1 MTGIRPVVRFVTSGR
16 GNVSSRKVPG
26 LVYRPSQWRVKTAK
40 SDGKKILRE
49 ENVSWM
55 GTAVTSLAGKE
66 ECKRCRGNPK
76 IKIF

>member
-40 SDGKKILRE
+40 SDGKR
-49 ENVSWM
+49 S
-55 GTAVTSLAGKE
+55 
-66 ECKRCRGNPK
+66 
-76 IKIF
+76 